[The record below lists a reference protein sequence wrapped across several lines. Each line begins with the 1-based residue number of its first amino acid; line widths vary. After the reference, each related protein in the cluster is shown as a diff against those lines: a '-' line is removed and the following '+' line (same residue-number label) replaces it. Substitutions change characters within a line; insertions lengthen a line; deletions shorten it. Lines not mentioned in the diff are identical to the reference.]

1 MSTAYRSRCLTALT
15 RRQIEA
21 LPDKPWAPV
30 ILPTGAIEQHGP
42 HLPVAVDSLLGQTW
56 ALGMAE
62 RLQGQV
68 SAYFAPAITVGK
80 SNEHVGFPGTLMI
93 SRDSLR
99 AQILTVA
106 EQIAAWGF
114 RSLLV
119 LNTHGGNTAV
129 ILATLR
135 EIRARLALR
144 CDLLRGA
151 PCPDLSPQENAWGFH
166 AGEFETSLLLAE
178 APHLVRMEKARL
190 HYAGRIDAPG
200 ELRPEFAP
208 ATFAWAAQ
216 DLSPD
221 GTLGDAPAAT
231 AEKGRRWRDAMIDA
245 QLAFVAKWCA
255 ESKAAC
261 ASTR

>member
-1 MSTAYRSRCLTALT
+1 MPTAYRSRCLTALT
-15 RRQIEA
+15 RRKIEA
-21 LPDKPWAPV
+21 LPDRSWAPV

-56 ALGMAE
+56 ARGIAE
-62 RLQGQV
+62 NLNGAT
-68 SAYFAPAITVGK
+68 SAYFAPPITVGK

-99 AQILTVA
+99 AQILAVA
-106 EQIAAWGF
+106 GQIAAWGF
-114 RSLLV
+114 RSLLI

-129 ILATLR
+129 IHTTLR
-135 EIRARLALR
+135 EIRAHPGLR

-151 PCPDLSPQENAWGFH
+151 YLPDLSAQENTWGFH

-178 APHLVRMEKARL
+178 TPHLVRMGKAACR
-190 HYAGRIDAPG
+190 YAGRIDDPG

-208 ATFAWAAQ
+208 ATFAWASQ

-221 GTLGDAPAAT
+221 GTMGDAPAAT
-231 AEKGRRWRDAMIDA
+231 ADKGRLWRDAIIA
-245 QLAFVAKWCA
+245 AHVAFVEKWCA
-255 ESKAAC
+255 EMR
-261 ASTR
+261 STS